1 MLTLKGCCKDLLE
14 VKDRESPLLEVGLIL
29 SAIVL
34 IQAELEHPHSEN
46 LTVLDLGLSQLCI
59 RISYLCPS

>member
-14 VKDRESPLLEVGLIL
+14 VKDKESPLLEVGLIL

-34 IQAELEHPHSEN
+34 IQAELEHTHSEN
-46 LTVLDLGLSQLCI
+46 LTVMDLDLSQPCI
-59 RISYLCPS
+59 KISYLSPS